1 MKNFLL
7 VQTNKITDNEEEIES
22 KKTNSINFVAETCLL
37 LRKFFKIMNNKVV
50 GIPLSLLDFINEITQ
65 IPCI

>member
-7 VQTNKITDNEEEIES
+7 MQVNEDNN

-37 LRKFFKIMNNKVV
+37 IRKFFKIMNNKVV
-50 GIPLSLLDFINEITQ
+50 GIPLSLLDFIN
-65 IPCI
+65 